1 MGQSHYLHMNPKT
14 ILLVEDDKFLS
25 SLLKTR
31 LEKEN
36 IKVIH
41 AEDGEAALE
50 ILKTL
55 TPDLILLDL
64 ILPKKMGFEVMEI
77 LQQNPLLKRG
87 PVVIISN
94 LGQDADVAKGRAL
107 GAIDYFIK
115 AQTSI
120 DDLISKIKNFIG
132 I

>member
-1 MGQSHYLHMNPKT
+1 MNNKNV
-14 ILLVEDDKFLS
+14 LLVEDDKFLS

-31 LEKEN
+31 LEKEG

-41 AEDGEAALE
+41 AEDGEVALE
-50 ILKTL
+50 ILKTV

-64 ILPKKMGFEVMEI
+64 ILPRKMGFEVLEE
-77 LQQNPLLKRG
+77 LQQNPLLRHG

-94 LGQDADVAKGRAL
+94 LGQDEDVAKGRAL
-107 GAIDYFIK
+107 GAIDYFVK

-120 DDLISKIKNFIG
+120 DDLILKIKSFVG
-132 I
+132 L